1 MNRIQRR
8 VSLAVTA
15 TLLIAAAGAL
25 AADPSLK
32 LSSKDPIGSFLTDT
46 KGMTLY
52 VFSKDSVGKSACAGP
67 CVEKWPI
74 FFREP
79 LVAPAGAIPYEFGT
93 LTRAD
98 GKKQTSYKGQPL
110 YYFAGD
116 KAAGDTKGDQVNEVW
131 FVARP

>member
-79 LVAPAGAIPYEFGT
+79 IVAPAGVVSYEFGT

-98 GKKQTSYKGQPL
+98 GQKQTSYKGRPL